1 MTQKDIDH
9 AVSRA
14 TGETLETVRRRGF
27 SIVEVYDDDDNPESN
42 VAEVVALRIIDW
54 DHREATLRRAA

>member
-1 MTQKDIDH
+1 MTQKDVDR

-14 TGETLETVRRRGF
+14 TGESLATVRRHGF
-27 SIVEVYDDDDNPESN
+27 SIVEVYDDDDPESD

-54 DHREATLRRAA
+54 DQQQTLQRRAA

>member
-1 MTQKDIDH
+1 MTQKDIDR

-27 SIVEVYDDDDNPESN
+27 SVVEVYDDDDPEN
-42 VAEVVALRIIDW
+42 DVAEVVALRIIDW
-54 DHREATLRRAA
+54 DQQQAIQRRAA